1 MNIVLD
7 KWQAKDYID
16 FYNASNDD
24 YLRKNMND
32 DFPKT
37 LEQCK
42 GIVSFFANSTD
53 TTECVRAIKSDGI
66 IIGCIAA
73 FFKAEKDSKIAELAY
88 WLSKEYRG
96 QGIMTKVITAF
107 TDMLLTDF
115 SVHRVAA
122 KPLEHNTASQKV
134 LLKSGFK
141 VVDENKQEYIMIQ
154 RLGNE
159 K

>member
-16 FYNASNDD
+16 FYNASNDND
-24 YLRKNMND
+24 LRKNMND

-42 GIVSFFANSTD
+42 EIVSFFANSTD
-53 TTECVRAIKSDGI
+53 TTECVRAIKADGK

-73 FFKAEKDSKIAELAY
+73 FFKTYKHSISAELAY
-88 WLSKEYRG
+88 WLSEEYRN
-96 QGIMTKVITAF
+96 QGIMTKVINEF
-107 TDMLLTDF
+107 TKMLFTDF
-115 SVHRVAA
+115 SVHRVVA
-122 KPLEHNTASQKV
+122 KPFECNKVSKRV

-141 VVDENKQEYIMIQ
+141 VSNENEQEYIMIHK
-154 RLGNE
+154 LGN
-159 K
+159 

>member
-1 MNIVLD
+1 MNIILD
-7 KWQAKDYID
+7 KWQEKDYID

-24 YLRKNMND
+24 DLRKNMNG

-42 GIVSFFANSTD
+42 EIVSFFANSID

-73 FFKAEKDSKIAELAY
+73 FFKTERGSKIAELAY

-96 QGIMTKVITAF
+96 QGTMTKVITEF
-107 TDMLLTDF
+107 TEMLFSDF
-115 SVHRVAA
+115 DVKGVIA
-122 KPLEHNTASQKV
+122 KPFEHNKASQRV

-141 VVDENKQEYIMIQ
+141 VAYENKQECIMI
-154 RLGNE
+154 RNLEN
-159 K
+159 

>member
-1 MNIVLD
+1 MNITLD
-7 KWQAKDYID
+7 KWQTKDFFD
-16 FYNASNDD
+16 FYNASNDED
-24 YLRKNMND
+24 LRKNMND

-42 GIVSFFANSTD
+42 EIVSFFANSTD
-53 TTECVRAIKSDGI
+53 TTECVRAIKADER

-73 FFKAEKDSKIAELAY
+73 FFKAEKDPKIAELAY

-96 QGIMTKVITAF
+96 QGIMPKVITAF
-107 TDMLLTDF
+107 TDMLFTDF
-115 SVHRVAA
+115 SVHRVVA

-141 VVDENKQEYIMIQ
+141 VVDENEQEYIMIQ
-154 RLGNE
+154 KLGN
-159 K
+159 KK

>member
-1 MNIVLD
+1 MSITLD

-24 YLRKNMND
+24 YLRINMND

-42 GIVSFFANSTD
+42 EIVASFANSTD

-73 FFKAEKDSKIAELAY
+73 FFKTEKDSKIAELAY

-96 QGIMTKVITAF
+96 QGVMTKVIAEF
-107 TDMLLTDF
+107 TEILFSDF
-115 SVHRVAA
+115 GIYKVIA
-122 KPLEHNTASQKV
+122 KPFEYNKVSQKV

-141 VVDENKQEYIMIQ
+141 VGDENEQEYIMVRQI
-154 RLGNE
+154 G

>member
-1 MNIVLD
+1 
-7 KWQAKDYID
+7 
-16 FYNASNDD
+16 
-24 YLRKNMND
+24 MND

-42 GIVSFFANSTD
+42 EIVSFFANSTD
-53 TTECVRAIKSDGI
+53 TTECVRAIKADER

-73 FFKAEKDSKIAELAY
+73 FFKAEKDPKIAELAY

-96 QGIMTKVITAF
+96 QGIMPKVITAF
-107 TDMLLTDF
+107 TDMLFTDF
-115 SVHRVAA
+115 SVHRVVA

-141 VVDENKQEYIMIQ
+141 VVDENEQEYIMIQ
-154 RLGNE
+154 KLGN
-159 K
+159 KK